1 MCFLRYNYYC
11 VNVRASHPFSVPVNA
26 FTEFKRLVMSN
37 YGTLLLL
44 LLLSGGNK
52 SVSLNG
58 GSIAGIVIGVVVV
71 VLFVVV
77 IALLVV
83 RRGRYVNTVLH
94 IWFVLRNVFKEH
106 IQKSVLL
113 NKTTSNVSVCFYF

>member
-1 MCFLRYNYYC
+1 MCFYT
-11 VNVRASHPFSVPVNA
+11 VIITASMYVPPSYLPFSVPVNP

-44 LLLSGGNK
+44 LFSGGKK
-52 SVSLNG
+52 SASLKG
-58 GSIAGIVIGVVVV
+58 GSIAGIVIGVVII

-94 IWFVLRNVFKEH
+94 IWFVLCSVF
-106 IQKSVLL
+106 V
-113 NKTTSNVSVCFYF
+113 